1 MDYQNNCVGCLSI
14 DAIAIKVLTFYNN
27 SLNILYIYFNY
38 IYFNDPKL
46 FSNLYLAKFVE
57 VASIKKK

>member
-1 MDYQNNCVGCLSI
+1 LDYQNNCVECLSI

-57 VASIKKK
+57 MASIKKK